1 MARSYET
8 IVERYVGR
16 IVDGELQPGER
27 LPREEDLAAEFAMSR
42 GVAREAIRA
51 LEERGLVRVTHGR
64 GQSVADVQ
72 DWKVLDPD
80 VLAAL
85 LTSSDARSLIAE
97 LIECRLIC
105 EVDAAA
111 LAAERATA
119 ADRAALA
126 ERFDALSARRGTRPR
141 DRADA
146 LAAERAFHEAIVA
159 AAGNRPLAQILRP
172 VLAALEQAGDRLPA
186 RRAALE
192 ERRQILEAILA
203 KDAGAARAA
212 METHLRGLARAVSRG
227 RKGRGTRRR

>member
-72 DWKVLDPD
+72 DWKVLDP
-80 VLAAL
+80 AG
-85 LTSSDARSLIAE
+85 
-97 LIECRLIC
+97 
-105 EVDAAA
+105 

-203 KDAGAARAA
+203 KDAEAARAA

>member
-27 LPREEDLAAEFAMSR
+27 LPREED
-42 GVAREAIRA
+42 
-51 LEERGLVRVTHGR
+51 
-64 GQSVADVQ
+64 
-72 DWKVLDPD
+72 
-80 VLAAL
+80 
-85 LTSSDARSLIAE
+85 
-97 LIECRLIC
+97 
-105 EVDAAA
+105 

-186 RRAALE
+186 RRAELE
-192 ERRQILEAILA
+192 ERRQI
-203 KDAGAARAA
+203 
-212 METHLRGLARAVSRG
+212 
-227 RKGRGTRRR
+227 

>member
-85 LTSSDARSLIAE
+85 LTSSDARRLIAE

-126 ERFDALSARRGTRPR
+126 E
-141 DRADA
+141 
-146 LAAERAFHEAIVA
+146 
-159 AAGNRPLAQILRP
+159 
-172 VLAALEQAGDRLPA
+172 
-186 RRAALE
+186 
-192 ERRQILEAILA
+192 
-203 KDAGAARAA
+203 
-212 METHLRGLARAVSRG
+212 
-227 RKGRGTRRR
+227 